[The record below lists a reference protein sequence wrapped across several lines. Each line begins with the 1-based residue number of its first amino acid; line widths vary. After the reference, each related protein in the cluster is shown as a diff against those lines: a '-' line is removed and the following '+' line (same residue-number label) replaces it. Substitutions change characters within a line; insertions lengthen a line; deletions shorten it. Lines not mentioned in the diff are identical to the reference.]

1 MTVSVH
7 SRTKWDPIVLGVPRG
22 FVLGPLLCLLFTADR
37 PSTKLIPSHSD
48 TGHIF
53 ADDVQAYV
61 RELPSAQLILVGHIQ
76 EPILHLHLKTTLSKF
91 IKKSAHL
98 VWNSSTT
105 SET

>member
-22 FVLGPLLCLLFTADR
+22 FVLRPLLFLLFTAD
-37 PSTKLIPSHSD
+37 STKLIPSHSD

-61 RELPSAQLILVGHIQ
+61 QELPSAQLILVGHIQ

-91 IKKSAHL
+91 IKKSAYL